1 MRVDRSRLPALGPE
15 PPFTFPEIRRR
26 TLSNGIRV
34 LTVEHREVTIV
45 SALALVPSGA
55 SADPSERPGLAAITG
70 DLLDDGCGDL
80 DALALHDAV
89 ARIGGQIETEVGADA
104 TLVGMTALERFAPRA
119 LVLLADMVIR
129 PRLELHEFTRVR
141 DLRLNRLMQLREVPP
156 AIAERTFTRLLYGA
170 HPYGHQ
176 AIGSEE
182 SLKAMTVEEVR
193 GFHAVAYQP
202 SQVTLIAVG
211 DASHERLADLVEQA
225 FGGWRSAAP
234 PAPAI
239 DLTPPP
245 AVHGRRFAVVH
256 RPGSAQSELRIGHV
270 SVPRSTPDYHALL
283 VLNLILGGQFVS
295 RINMKLREE
304 KGYTYGARTSFEMR
318 RGPGPFVLQ
327 ASVQSEPTVDAVREA
342 LHEIAAIR
350 GERPVTQQELELG
363 RAGLTR
369 GYPRSFETSD
379 QMGRA
384 AAQLALYELP
394 DDYFSRFVPKVLSLS
409 AADITDV
416 AARHLDPD
424 RLLTVVVGD
433 RDKFG
438 DGLVEIAGTELID
451 ADASREPTAVEAFRP
466 PGQS

>member
-1 MRVDRSRLPALGPE
+1 MAVDRSRLPGLGPE
-15 PPFTFPEIRRR
+15 PAFTFPEIRRR
-26 TLSNGIRV
+26 TLQNGIRV
-34 LTVEHREVTIV
+34 LTVEHREVPIV

-55 SADPSERPGLAAITG
+55 SADPPDRPGLAAITG
-70 DLLDDGCGDL
+70 DLLDDGCGEF

-104 TLVGMTALERFAPRA
+104 TLVGVTALERFAPRA
-119 LVLLADMVIR
+119 LALLADMVIR

-176 AIGSEE
+176 PIGSEE

-193 GFHAVAYQP
+193 GFHGAAYQP
-202 SQVTLIAVG
+202 SQITMIAVG
-211 DASHERLADLVEQA
+211 DASHEQLADRVEQA
-225 FGGWRSAAP
+225 FGGWSNSATSGIARDLTAP
-234 PAPAI
+234 PSAN
-239 DLTPPP
+239 
-245 AVHGRRFAVVH
+245 GRRFALVH
-256 RPGSAQSELRIGHV
+256 RTGAAQSELRIGHV

-304 KGYTYGARTSFEMR
+304 KGYTYGARTAFELR
-318 RGPGPFVLQ
+318 RGPGPFLLQ
-327 ASVQSEPTVDAVREA
+327 ASV
-342 LHEIAAIR
+342 HEIAAIR
-350 GERPVTQQELELG
+350 GDRPVTQQELELG

-369 GYPRSFETSD
+369 GYPRNFETSD

-394 DDYFSRFVPKVLSLS
+394 DDYFSRFVPTVLALS
-409 AADITDV
+409 ADDITAA
-416 AARHLDPD
+416 AARHLHPD

-438 DGLVEIAGTELID
+438 DGLAEIAGSELID
-451 ADASREPTAVEAFRP
+451 AAAS
-466 PGQS
+466 

>member
-1 MRVDRSRLPALGPE
+1 MAVDRSRLPGLGPE
-15 PPFTFPEIRRR
+15 PAFTFPEIRRR
-26 TLSNGIRV
+26 MLPNGIRV
-34 LTVEHREVTIV
+34 LTVEHREVPIV
-45 SALALVPSGA
+45 SALALIPSGA
-55 SADPSERPGLAAITG
+55 SADPPDRPGLAAITG

-119 LVLLADMVIR
+119 LALLADMVIR

-141 DLRLNRLMQLREVPP
+141 DLRINRLMQLREVPP
-156 AIAERTFTRLLYGA
+156 AIAERTFTRLLYGP

-182 SLKAMTVEEVR
+182 SLKAMSVEEVR
-193 GFHAVAYQP
+193 RFHAGAYQP
-202 SQVTLIAVG
+202 SQVTMIAVG
-211 DASHERLADLVEQA
+211 DASHDQLGDLVEQA
-225 FGGWRSAAP
+225 FGGWNGSAQAATGRDWTVP
-234 PAPAI
+234 PLAN
-239 DLTPPP
+239 
-245 AVHGRRFAVVH
+245 GRRFAVVH
-256 RPGSAQSELRIGHV
+256 RAGAAQSELRIGHV
-270 SVPRSTPDYHALL
+270 SVPRATPDYHALL

-304 KGYTYGARTSFEMR
+304 KGYTYGARTSFELR
-318 RGPGPFVLQ
+318 RGPGPFLLQ
-327 ASVQSEPTVDAVREA
+327 ASVQSEPTADAVRDA
-342 LHEIAAIR
+342 VHEIAAIR
-350 GERPVTQQELELG
+350 RDRPVTQQELELG

-369 GYPRSFETSD
+369 GYPRNFETSD

-394 DDYFSRFVPKVLSLS
+394 DDYFTRFVPKVLALS
-409 AADITDV
+409 ADDITAA
-416 AARHLDPD
+416 AARHLHPD

-438 DGLVEIAGTELID
+438 DGLAEIAGNEVSD
-451 ADASREPTAVEAFRP
+451 AAAS
-466 PGQS
+466 

>member
-1 MRVDRSRLPALGPE
+1 MAVDRSRLPGLGPE
-15 PPFTFPEIRRR
+15 PAFTFPEIRRR
-26 TLSNGIRV
+26 MLPNGIRV
-34 LTVEHREVTIV
+34 LTAEHREVPIV

-55 SADPSERPGLAAITG
+55 SADPPERPGLAAITG

-119 LVLLADMVIR
+119 LALLADMVIR

-141 DLRLNRLMQLREVPP
+141 DLRINRLMQLREVPP
-156 AIAERTFTRLLYGA
+156 AIAERTFTRLLYGP

-193 GFHAVAYQP
+193 GFHGGAYQP
-202 SQVTLIAVG
+202 SQVTMIAVG
-211 DASHERLADLVEQA
+211 DASHDQLGDLVEQA
-225 FGGWRSAAP
+225 FGGWNGSARAATGRDWPSP
-234 PAPAI
+234 PLAN
-239 DLTPPP
+239 
-245 AVHGRRFAVVH
+245 GRRFAVVH
-256 RPGSAQSELRIGHV
+256 RAGAAQSELRIGHV

-304 KGYTYGARTSFEMR
+304 KGYTYGARTSFELR
-318 RGPGPFVLQ
+318 RGPGPFLLQ
-327 ASVQSEPTVDAVREA
+327 ASVQSEPTADAVHDA

-350 GERPVTQQELELG
+350 RDRPVTQQELELG

-369 GYPRSFETSD
+369 GYPRNFETSD

-394 DDYFSRFVPKVLSLS
+394 DDYFTRFVPKVLALS
-409 AADITDV
+409 ADDITAA
-416 AARHLDPD
+416 AARHLHPD

-438 DGLVEIAGTELID
+438 DGLAEIAGNELID
-451 ADASREPTAVEAFRP
+451 AAAS
-466 PGQS
+466 

>member
-1 MRVDRSRLPALGPE
+1 MAVDRSRLPGLGPE
-15 PPFTFPEIRRR
+15 PAFTFPEIRRR
-26 TLSNGIRV
+26 MLPNGIRV
-34 LTVEHREVTIV
+34 LTAEHREVPIV

-55 SADPSERPGLAAITG
+55 SADPPERPGLAAITG

-89 ARIGGQIETEVGADA
+89 ARIGGQIETEVGVDA

-119 LVLLADMVIR
+119 LALLADMVIR

-141 DLRLNRLMQLREVPP
+141 DLRINRLMQLREMPP
-156 AIAERTFTRLLYGA
+156 AIAERTFTRLLYGP

-193 GFHAVAYQP
+193 GFHVGAYQP
-202 SQVTLIAVG
+202 SQVTMIAVG
-211 DASHERLADLVEQA
+211 DASHDQLGDLVEQA
-225 FGGWRSAAP
+225 FGGWNGSARAATGRDWPSP
-234 PAPAI
+234 PLAK
-239 DLTPPP
+239 
-245 AVHGRRFAVVH
+245 GRRFAVVH
-256 RPGSAQSELRIGHV
+256 RAGAAQSELRIGHV

-304 KGYTYGARTSFEMR
+304 KGYTYGARTSFELR
-318 RGPGPFVLQ
+318 RGPGPFLLQ
-327 ASVQSEPTVDAVREA
+327 ASVQSEPTADAVHDA

-350 GERPVTQQELELG
+350 RDRPVTQQELELG

-369 GYPRSFETSD
+369 GYPRNFETSD

-394 DDYFSRFVPKVLSLS
+394 DDYFTRFVPKVLALS
-409 AADITDV
+409 ADDITAA
-416 AARHLDPD
+416 AARHLHPD

-438 DGLVEIAGTELID
+438 DGLAEIAGNELID
-451 ADASREPTAVEAFRP
+451 AAAS
-466 PGQS
+466 